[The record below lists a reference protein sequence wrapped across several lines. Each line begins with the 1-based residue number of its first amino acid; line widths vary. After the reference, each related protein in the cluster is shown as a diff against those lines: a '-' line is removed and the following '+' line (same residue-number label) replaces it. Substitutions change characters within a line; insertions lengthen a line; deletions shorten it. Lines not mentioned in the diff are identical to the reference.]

1 MSNSV
6 ILNSSLVLRLEDLGK
21 LKAQGQRLAVDL
33 HRSDRV
39 DKNALERA
47 MIAFQRA
54 VGQLEGVI
62 MGTPHQDAAKYASD
76 HPAFVELVPGEAV
89 LVGNPLSEAI
99 ESTARVLEHA
109 QDEAKSSLL
118 GHLDLLLVEQRSQ
131 LFTSPSPVREQI
143 GVV

>member
-39 DKNALERA
+39 DENALERA

-54 VGQLEGVI
+54 MEQLEGVV
-62 MGTPHQDAAKYASD
+62 MGAPHVEPAPEPLNGS
-76 HPAFVELVPGEAV
+76 AFVELVAGVTFVVDDE
-89 LVGNPLSEAI
+89 LSEAI
-99 ESTARVLEHA
+99 KDCSRLLAGSTETTVQLM
-109 QDEAKSSLL
+109 
-118 GHLDLLLVEQRSQ
+118 GHLTALLAEQRAK
-131 LFTSPSPVREQI
+131 LTTTKAAAKDQI
-143 GVV
+143 GTV